1 MLWIH
6 HLLHIKQKTTLSTKL
21 VKGKLATFCLH
32 QAHLNGSRF
41 GMTFQ
46 EMLGFDLT
54 LSVLLCWV
62 PWGHWFGTSL
72 SF

>member
-1 MLWIH
+1 MDPSSAPYQA
-6 HLLHIKQKTTLSTKL
+6 KDNTQRKTGQRETCYL
-21 VKGKLATFCLH
+21 CLH

-54 LSVLLCWV
+54 LSVPLCWV
-62 PWGHWFGTSL
+62 LWGHWFGTSL